1 MIVATLF
8 VWLKIRLSARKVTT
22 NNKKHIKVKVKVYHN
37 LAMKLQVGYF
47 ATYCS
52 FVILLDIL

>member
-1 MIVATLF
+1 MIVATFF

-22 NNKKHIKVKVKVYHN
+22 KKKHIKVKVKVYHN

-47 ATYCS
+47 ATYGS